1 MEVGRAEFYDFSRK
15 LSAKGDEIFISH
27 RATRGRSNV
36 LAGGPMKSNPKISP
50 AELRELSKRIKK
62 RQDEYRRRYRAVH
75 GKKLDFINHFV
86 EENNLFIS
94 IRFLDGTNF
103 CIRYEPTVELRGVDY
118 SDMSSGD
125 DVILKE
131 YFKRCG

>member
-1 MEVGRAEFYDFSRK
+1 
-15 LSAKGDEIFISH
+15 
-27 RATRGRSNV
+27 
-36 LAGGPMKSNPKISP
+36 MKSNPKISP